1 MKIDF
6 LSNDF
11 KNYLLKKL
19 NISEITE
26 EELKN
31 VKEISL
37 NAIGNN
43 GIKNNYDFRDFEKL
57 ENLNFISLQN
67 FEINNYQ
74 TNEMNR
80 CKNLEGVQFSNCIIK
95 SQSRLQGNVQIVT
108 FDNCKKFHL
117 KYISLLK
124 NLKIVKFSNIKFM
137 NLKNISILKG
147 LEKIYFENGRILHL
161 KNLAYLKN
169 LIYIRITKCKWNK
182 AQEKYLSK
190 NVTVEK

>member
-19 NISEITE
+19 NVSEITK
-26 EELKN
+26 EELDN

-67 FEINNYQ
+67 FEINNYE

-95 SQSRLQGNVQIVT
+95 SKSRLQGDIQIVT

-124 NLKIVKFSNIKFM
+124 KLKVVKFSNIKYM
-137 NLKNISILKG
+137 NLKNISMLKN
-147 LEKIYFENGRILHL
+147 LEKIYFENGSILHF
-161 KNLAYLKN
+161 KNLRSLKN
-169 LIYIRITKCKWNK
+169 LIYVRITKCKWNK
-182 AQEKYLSK
+182 SHEKYLDK
-190 NVTVEK
+190 NIKIEK